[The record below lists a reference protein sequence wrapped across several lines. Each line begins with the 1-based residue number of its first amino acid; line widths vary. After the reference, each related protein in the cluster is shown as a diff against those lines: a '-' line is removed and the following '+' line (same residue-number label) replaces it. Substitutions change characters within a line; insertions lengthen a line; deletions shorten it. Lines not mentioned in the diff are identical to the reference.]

1 MPLHVELRG
10 EVIVEKLLKATDLEA
25 DRAGPVN
32 CPTASSPFPF
42 WWLFGNASTSKL
54 LEKGDLWPRAHLS
67 DSTFNKINVAA
78 PRVSIMMDFAPKW
91 QRKSGER
98 GKPSNANG
106 ATAAYEYA
114 SHTFLVFA
122 ICA

>member
-1 MPLHVELRG
+1 MLPL
-10 EVIVEKLLKATDLEA
+10 
-25 DRAGPVN
+25 
-32 CPTASSPFPF
+32 
-42 WWLFGNASTSKL
+42 ASTSKL
-54 LEKGDLWPRAHLS
+54 LEKGDLWPRAHSS
-67 DSTFNKINVAA
+67 DSRFNKINIAGL
-78 PRVSIMMDFAPKW
+78 RVSIMTDFAPKW

-106 ATAAYEYA
+106 TTAAYEYA